1 MSKKVK
7 NKGGRPSVMTKTVV
21 HKLEEAFAF
30 DSSDHQ
36 ACFYAGISTSTLYNY
51 QNKNPEF
58 LERKE
63 LLKTSMGFKAKQVIS
78 KALDNEDSKVAM
90 WLLERKE
97 PKTYSSKYI
106 NKKDKEEY
114 DDLNR
119 KVVFIT
125 KEDEEL
131 AYEHIKS
138 VIGEENM

>member
-1 MSKKVK
+1 MNKKVK
-7 NKGGRPSVMTKTVV
+7 NKGGRPSVMTKTVI

-30 DSSDHQ
+30 DSSDQQ

-51 QNKNPEF
+51 QSKNPEF
-58 LERKE
+58 LERKA
-63 LLKTSMGFKAKQVIS
+63 LFKTSMGFKAKQVIS
-78 KALDNEDSKVAM
+78 KALDNNDPKVAM

-97 PKTYSSKYI
+97 PETYSSKYI
-106 NKKDKEEY
+106 NKNDKYEHG
-114 DDLNR
+114 
-119 KVVFIT
+119 KVIFVT